1 MHSKFVNIF
10 VQKSVDTTVPKL
22 KFRILLLYLGSISS
36 ITKKKLNRCISK
48 RTKFCK
54 LKIIFGTGNRL
65 LDLKIVFLKSF
76 NLTLS
81 INLSLEATQLPI
93 TVKLTDIRRFWF
105 QNIRVCLLDQVIEL
119 KEYHPRQ

>member
-1 MHSKFVNIF
+1 M
-10 VQKSVDTTVPKL
+10 SVDTTVPKM

-36 ITKKKLNRCISK
+36 ITKKRLNRCISK
-48 RTKFCK
+48 RSKFCK
-54 LKIIFGTGNRL
+54 LKIIFETDNRL

-105 QNIRVCLLDQVIEL
+105 QNVRVCLLDQVIEL